1 MEMYGEFEAHPAADL
16 FPMMTD
22 AELDDL
28 ATDIRANGQLETIR
42 RYEGKILDGRN
53 RYRACERVGITP
65 KIGPVFMAD
74 GQTPTEWVI
83 SKNLKR
89 RHLTTGQRAMVA
101 TKAEA
106 MIAAEISD
114 REAKRKIAEEAKKAA
129 ERSEPSP
136 SVRPT
141 TRNSVESSKPKVAE
155 RAPEAVFLAG
165 KATGVSGDS
174 VRTAKKIKKAD
185 PALADKVASGE
196 MTLNAAEKQLNGPE
210 SVVSQTTRLMGQ
222 LRRLVAEVEG
232 DPLLY
237 ETFAGVLRDDQ
248 ALTGS
253 LTKMI
258 EKDGS

>member
-28 ATDIRANGQLETIR
+28 AADIKANGQLETIR

-53 RYRACERVGITP
+53 RYRACEKAGVRPEIS
-65 KIGPVFMAD
+65 PVFIKP

-83 SKNLKR
+83 GKNLKR

-101 TKAEA
+101 EAAEVMIADDIAKAETA
-106 MIAAEISD
+106 RKLAESRARLD
-114 REAKRKIAEEAKKAA
+114 TK
-129 ERSEPSP
+129 SEPTVANLPQSP
-136 SVRPT
+136 TPAVTDPA
-141 TRNSVESSKPKVAE
+141 PKS
-155 RAPEAVFLAG
+155 RDLAG
-165 KATGVSGDS
+165 KALGVSGRTVS
-174 VRTAKKIKKAD
+174 TAKKIKKAD
-185 PALADKVASGE
+185 PALANRVASGE
-196 MTLNAAEKQLNGPE
+196 LTLNAAEKQLKGPE
-210 SVVSQTTRLMGQ
+210 SVVSQSTRLMGQ
-222 LRRLVAEVEG
+222 LRRMVAEIEA

-237 ETFAGVLRDDQ
+237 ETFTGVLRDDQ

-258 EKDGS
+258 ERNGS